1 MEPWISFFQTTA
13 SVVATLTG
21 FIVVA
26 ISINHQRIINT
37 PRLPG
42 RAAETLIPLAG
53 ALVIAIAA
61 LIPNQ
66 SRAAYGCEVTVM
78 GLVIGLLCG
87 FSQVRSTKRAHN
99 AKIGRLSGPS
109 LVWIHLIMNHLQS
122 LPFIVAGLLLLLGLT
137 SGFYWIA
144 AAMLLTLVI
153 AVINTW
159 VLLIE
164 ILR

>member
-42 RAAETLIPLAG
+42 RAAETLIPLTG
-53 ALVIAIAA
+53 ALVIAISA
-61 LIPNQ
+61 LMPVQ
-66 SRAAYGCEVTVM
+66 SRTAYGWEVMVF
-78 GLVIGLLCG
+78 GLIIGLLCG
-87 FSQVRSTKRAHN
+87 FSQTISTRRAHN
-99 AKIGRLSGPS
+99 AGIGRISGPT
-109 LVWIHLIMNHLQS
+109 LVWLHLVMNHLQS
-122 LPFIVAGLLLLLGLT
+122 LPFIIAGLLLLLGLA

-144 AAMLLTLVI
+144 AGMLLTLVI